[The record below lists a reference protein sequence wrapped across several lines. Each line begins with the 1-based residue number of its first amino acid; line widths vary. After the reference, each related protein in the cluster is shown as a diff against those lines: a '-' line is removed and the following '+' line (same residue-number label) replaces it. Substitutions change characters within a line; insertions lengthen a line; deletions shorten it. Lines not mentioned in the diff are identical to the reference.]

1 MTKTQFD
8 RKRRKPR
15 AYLGSAPLS
24 RERNTVTKSIMSPD
38 GLVDSYIVK
47 VAPEVYVNLVDELY
61 DYSQRHESLI
71 SLLEKPRPW
80 DNAID
85 K

>member
-1 MTKTQFD
+1 
-8 RKRRKPR
+8 
-15 AYLGSAPLS
+15 
-24 RERNTVTKSIMSPD
+24 MSPD